1 MTLVFNKSTFLVS
14 TFYFGVWQ
22 CTQLGHGCQCMW
34 TDENYKLLKS
44 GYGEEKKG
52 SAGWTVTNEDVLR
65 KVNED
70 K

>member
-1 MTLVFNKSTFLVS
+1 
-14 TFYFGVWQ
+14 
-22 CTQLGHGCQCMW
+22 MW